1 MHGGGERARGEGAEP
16 EAGSMMPVPE
26 IPVARRRELIG
37 HPDYRRVRRH
47 LRERTWMRIAPGV
60 FVRSADWRALT
71 GIRRHR
77 LRVEEVLA
85 RLETPAVVSHF
96 AAAAVWG
103 IDLLGGWPDAV
114 DVTIP
119 RASGGRSGGAI
130 RRRALGLER
139 VERVPFG
146 PHEVTTPAQTALDL
160 ARILPFARGVSAIDQ
175 TLWTGRAGG
184 ALATQDDIL
193 ALLDAEPVRG
203 DARARHAVAA
213 SASLAANARETQMR
227 LLVIALGFPEPR
239 LQERRLLP
247 SGRLVFG
254 DLYFPE
260 ADHWL
265 EIDGHGKYLSPEFA
279 AGRTPAAIVID
290 EKNRENEIRR
300 QVRGFSRLEA
310 TDADHPQRVY
320 DVLTADGLRSTK
332 PRPRAGDPVLR

>member
-1 MHGGGERARGEGAEP
+1 
-16 EAGSMMPVPE
+16 MMPVPE

-60 FVRSADWRALT
+60 FVRSADWRALP

-85 RLETPAVVSHF
+85 RLEAPAVVSHF

-103 IDLLGGWPDAV
+103 IDLLGTWPDAV

-139 VERVPFG
+139 VERVPFAL
-146 PHEVTTPAQTALDL
+146 HEVTTPAQTALDL

-310 TDADHPQRVY
+310 ADADHPQRVY
-320 DVLTADGLRSTK
+320 DVLTADGLRSSK